1 MRILFFT
8 LYIFLFI
15 RHVDGQLV
23 KQASKDSIGSHKI
36 VLDKEGG
43 WLSWYQPEVPGAAF
57 THVSE
62 IASKFIH
69 NGVPVDP
76 TTGLKL
82 YFIAC
87 GFDGPQMNSEEKF
100 KSGKT
105 WSHWLHNPACLYAGM
120 VQSLVTGYRV
130 YSGDS
135 SYLDIVQD
143 MLDYQLS
150 HGTTPDNWLWASVP
164 YASSNGGDTIYHGG
178 TQYSTDGRGDGLYCL
193 EPDKIAELGNGYLT
207 FYETTNKTK
216 YLHAAMACADA
227 LGLHVRDTRQA
238 DSTLS
243 TGRADRSPWP
253 FRVNART
260 NMPVSEY
267 CSNVIEPIKL
277 FDELLRIKKRIQL
290 SSEREIS
297 YIKGRNIAW
306 EWLFSKNG
314 PLKTYIWNAYFED
327 IPNDTT
333 RANRNQITP
342 LETARYLL
350 KHYSDNPDVIKNIPV
365 LIDWVKLVFS
375 EPNMPAINEQ
385 TWCYEPMASHTAR
398 FASVAALWYE
408 YSKDE
413 KYKEDAYRYFNFAT
427 YLADTNGIIRVG
439 PNWPGSWFSDGYG
452 DYIRHFQEGVAAI
465 PEWAPATQ
473 NHLLRSSSMV
483 QTIRYEPKHIR
494 YSTFDDESKE
504 VFRLIS
510 KPLLITENGNTIS
523 ELNIYTPN
531 QQGWIWEPL
540 NHGGVLRLNHKK
552 GTQMAIQLGR

>member
-1 MRILFFT
+1 MSKLFFT
-8 LYIFLFI
+8 LFIFLVI
-15 RHVDGQLV
+15 GQVEAQLV
-23 KQASKDSIGSHKI
+23 KQTSKDSVGSHKI
-36 VLDKEGG
+36 IYDKEGR
-43 WLSWYQPEVPGAAF
+43 WLSWYQPEIPGEAF
-57 THVSE
+57 THISE
-62 IASKFIH
+62 IASEFIH
-69 NGVPVDP
+69 NDVPVDP
-76 TTGLKL
+76 STGLKL

-105 WSHWLHNPACLYAGM
+105 WSHWLHNPACVYAGM
-120 VQSLVTGYRV
+120 VQSLATGYRV

-135 SYLDIVQD
+135 SYLAIVQE

-150 HGTTPDNWLWASVP
+150 HGTTPADWLWASVP

-178 TQYSTDGRGDGLYCL
+178 TQYAIDGRGDGLHCL

-207 FYETTNKTK
+207 FYEITNNTK
-216 YLHAAMACADA
+216 YLDAALSCADA
-227 LGLHVRDTRQA
+227 LGLRIRDTRPA
-238 DSTLS
+238 YSTLS
-243 TGRADRSPWP
+243 IGRADRSPWP
-253 FRVNART
+253 FRVNAET
-260 NMPVSEY
+260 NIPVSEY

-290 SSEREIS
+290 SNDREKS
-297 YIKGRNIAW
+297 FTRARNIAW
-306 EWLFSKNG
+306 QWLFSKNG

-350 KHYSDNPDVIKNIPV
+350 KNYSDNPEVIKNIPV

-375 EPNMPAINEQ
+375 ESRFPAINEQ

-398 FASVAALWYE
+398 FASVVALWYE
-408 YSKDE
+408 YSKNE
-413 KYKEDAYRYFNFAT
+413 KYKEDALRYFNYAT
-427 YLADTNGIIRVG
+427 YLADDNGVIRVG

-465 PEWAPATQ
+465 PEWAPASQ
-473 NHLLRSSSMV
+473 NHLLRSSSAV
-483 QTIRYEPKHIR
+483 QNIRYEPRQIR

-504 VFRLIS
+504 VFRLIL
-510 KPLLITENGNTIS
+510 KPVLINENGNKLP
-523 ELNIYTPN
+523 ELKTYDPTR
-531 QQGWIWEPL
+531 QGWIWEPL
-540 NHGGVLRLNHKK
+540 NKGGVLRLYHKK
-552 GTQMAIQLGR
+552 GTHMLIQLER